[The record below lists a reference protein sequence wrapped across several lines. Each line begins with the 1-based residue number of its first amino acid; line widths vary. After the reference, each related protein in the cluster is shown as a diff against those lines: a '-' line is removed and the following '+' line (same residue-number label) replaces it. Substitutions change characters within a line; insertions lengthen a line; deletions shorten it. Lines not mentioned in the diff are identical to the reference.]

1 MWWIWASQVAYNVRF
16 RQSDWLHRFF
26 VFLQLLVFCTLAAFT
41 KGFDVTN
48 GVIDNVQEQ
57 NILTQ
62 LKFQDFLS
70 QIDIEVQNYR
80 NDRIPTLNARGISMT
95 IALSRVV
102 LLAQYVIGKKY

>member
-1 MWWIWASQVAYNVRF
+1 M
-16 RQSDWLHRFF
+16 
-26 VFLQLLVFCTLAAFT
+26 
-41 KGFDVTN
+41 TN

-95 IALSRVV
+95 IALSGVV

>member
-1 MWWIWASQVAYNVRF
+1 M
-16 RQSDWLHRFF
+16 
-26 VFLQLLVFCTLAAFT
+26 
-41 KGFDVTN
+41 TN

-102 LLAQYVIGKKY
+102 LLAQYLIGKEY

>member
-1 MWWIWASQVAYNVRF
+1 M
-16 RQSDWLHRFF
+16 
-26 VFLQLLVFCTLAAFT
+26 
-41 KGFDVTN
+41 TN

-95 IALSRVV
+95 IAFSRVV